1 MGVWCSGNMTLS
13 KSDDEGSIPS
23 TPATTKEDD
32 LGDVKGIDMISRILE
47 EMAENSYINI
57 SSPYMEEMRSID
69 GTTLKLVP
77 AGLWT
82 VSAEYSYIDEF
93 GTKIESDLVAS
104 NRSLNAAVMEV
115 YQSYKRLKEKSN
127 GR

>member
-13 KSDDEGSIPS
+13 KSEAEGSIPS
-23 TPATTKEDD
+23 TPATTKEDN

-57 SSPYMEEMRSID
+57 SSPYMEEMKSID

-82 VSAEYSYIDEF
+82 VSVEYSYIDEF

-115 YQSYKRLKEKSN
+115 YQSYKALKEKAN